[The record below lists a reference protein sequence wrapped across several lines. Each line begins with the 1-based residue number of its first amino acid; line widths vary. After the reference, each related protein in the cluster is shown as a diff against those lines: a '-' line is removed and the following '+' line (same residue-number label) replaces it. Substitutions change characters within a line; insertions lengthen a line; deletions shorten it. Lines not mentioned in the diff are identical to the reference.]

1 MEGEGWEGGG
11 DGRDHAPRPS
21 CRFNRAFAR
30 THCPERIMQPH
41 PESLVK
47 PAAWSGSWLLKLV
60 KKLKP
65 PVFSTLLGIGAKSLR
80 YVIQILLSKSS
91 RKAFGHTSPAPPP
104 SPSSARVGGEEGE
117 LRTLLHSADGGGAAG
132 NGGRMFG
139 YSRPRHQM
147 EFMASVF
154 FGSGSHRNF

>member
-1 MEGEGWEGGG
+1 MG
-11 DGRDHAPRPS
+11 
-21 CRFNRAFAR
+21 
-30 THCPERIMQPH
+30 
-41 PESLVK
+41 V
-47 PAAWSGSWLLKLV
+47 
-60 KKLKP
+60 
-65 PVFSTLLGIGAKSLR
+65 KSLR

-91 RKAFGHTSPAPPP
+91 RKAFGHASPAPPP
-104 SPSSARVGGEEGE
+104 SPSSDRVGGGGTGE

-139 YSRPRHQM
+139 YSRPRHQI